1 MTDLLFSLLN
11 SYGLWVLFGSAM
23 IASVGA
29 PVPASILVMASAA
42 LGEFT
47 IWQVAL
53 FAFGGL
59 IVGDQIA
66 FQIARRARQP
76 LIAKLAKA
84 RGASTGIQ
92 QAQRLIKQRGGFA
105 VLLSRTLL
113 SPIAPY
119 VTYSAG
125 ALGMKWL
132 RFSGVAAIGAFFWA
146 ASYAWLGN
154 VFGAQLAGV
163 VNCLTGL
170 LLVCAICGFS
180 LFAVIRRVQFAR

>member
-11 SYGLWVLFGSAM
+11 SYGLWVLFVSAM

-42 LGEFT
+42 VGEFT
-47 IWQVAL
+47 LWQVAL

-66 FQIARRARQP
+66 FQIARRAGQP
-76 LIAKLAKA
+76 LIAKLAKT
-84 RGASTGIQ
+84 RGSSSGIQ

-170 LLVCAICGFS
+170 LLVCAIFGFS

>member
-1 MTDLLFSLLN
+1 MTDLFFSLLN
-11 SYGLWVLFGSAM
+11 TYGLWMLFGSAM

-66 FQIARRARQP
+66 FQIARHMGQP
-76 LIAKLAKA
+76 MIAKLSKT
-84 RGASTGIQ
+84 RRLSSGIL
-92 QAQRLIKQRGGFA
+92 QAQTLIDQRGSFG
-105 VLLSRTLL
+105 VLISRTLL
-113 SPIAPY
+113 SPIAPC

-125 ALGMKWL
+125 ALGMKWMQ
-132 RFSGVAAIGAFFWA
+132 FSGVAATGAFFWA
-146 ASYAWLGN
+146 ATYAWLGN
-154 VFGAQLAGV
+154 VFGAQLAII

-170 LLVCAICGFS
+170 LLVCSIIGFS
-180 LFAVIRRVQFAR
+180 LFTVFRRVQFAR